1 MTQVH
6 RNETHFSAQQNQARP
21 HARVPRAHG
30 HQSRAP
36 RYQAPPRERPRTVD
50 AIDQRA
56 PLTAA
61 GTGTNRFEKRHRLL
75 NEADYGRVFRKA
87 TRSRDSLF
95 TALCRQNDINT
106 PGDINTPRLGLAIA
120 KKHCRLATGRN
131 RIKRIVRE
139 SFRQHQALLAGLD
152 IIVMNQPA
160 AKAASNQ
167 ELSASLEE
175 HWQRLSKAKQA
186 PQEK

>member
-1 MTQVH
+1 MTQVKSH
-6 RNETHFSAQQNQARP
+6 ETHISAQQNQARP
-21 HARVPRAHG
+21 HSRVPCAHG

-36 RYQAPPRERPRTVD
+36 CYQAPPRERAHPVD
-50 AIDQRA
+50 AIDQQA
-56 PLTAA
+56 PPAA
-61 GTGTNRFEKRHRLL
+61 SGTGSNRFEKRHRLL

-95 TALCRQNDINT
+95 TALCRHNDN
-106 PGDINTPRLGLAIA
+106 NTPRLGLAIA
-120 KKHCRLATGRN
+120 KKHCRRATARN

-167 ELSASLEE
+167 ELSASLET
-175 HWQRLSKAKQA
+175 HWQRLSKAKRA
-186 PQEK
+186 PQER

>member
-1 MTQVH
+1 MTQVRSH
-6 RNETHFSAQQNQARP
+6 ETHISAQQNQARP
-21 HARVPRAHG
+21 HSRVSCAYG

-36 RYQAPPRERPRTVD
+36 CYQAPPRERARTVD

-61 GTGTNRFEKRHRLL
+61 GTGSNRFEKRHRLL
-75 NEADYGRVFRKA
+75 SEADYGRVFRKA

-95 TALCRQNDINT
+95 TTLCRHNDN
-106 PGDINTPRLGLAIA
+106 NTPRLGLAIA
-120 KKHCRLATGRN
+120 KKHCRLATVRN

-139 SFRQHQALLAGLD
+139 SFRQHQASLAGLD

-175 HWQRLSKAKQA
+175 HWQRLSKAKRA
-186 PQEK
+186 PQES

>member
-1 MTQVH
+1 MTQVRSH
-6 RNETHFSAQQNQARP
+6 ETHISAQQNQARP
-21 HARVPRAHG
+21 HSRVSCAHG

-36 RYQAPPRERPRTVD
+36 CYQAPPRERARTVD

-61 GTGTNRFEKRHRLL
+61 GAGSNRFEKRHRLL
-75 NEADYGRVFRKA
+75 SEADYGRVFRKA
-87 TRSRDSLF
+87 TRCRDSLF
-95 TALCRQNDINT
+95 TTLCRHNDN
-106 PGDINTPRLGLAIA
+106 NTPRLGLAIA
-120 KKHCRLATGRN
+120 KKLCRLSTVRN

-139 SFRQHQALLAGLD
+139 SFRQHQASLAGLD

-175 HWQRLSKAKQA
+175 HWQRLSKAKRA
-186 PQEK
+186 PQES